1 MNEDK
6 QLEDQV
12 EKTQKTC
19 FVIMPISDVDGYEK
33 GHFGR
38 VYEYLIKPACEA
50 AGYKVDR
57 ADDTSKTN
65 MIIVDILRKAVKYD
79 MAICDISSR
88 NANVFYELGFR
99 QAFNMKTVLIKD
111 KKTSMP
117 FDISSI
123 RTLSYSETLRIDEVE
138 KGRADIQKALEE
150 TEKTDPNDINSL
162 ISLLA
167 ISKAVIPKQKEL
179 SPEMNVLLNVINDL
193 SKRIDNVSKGLLVKR
208 DTDNIVVNDND
219 FIKYNTGDLI
229 SYTTKNGEEVMGKV
243 YKDFDSFVLVS
254 NTGKAKMV
262 IPKKKIIDKY

>member
-1 MNEDK
+1 
-6 QLEDQV
+6 
-12 EKTQKTC
+12 
-19 FVIMPISDVDGYEK
+19 MPISDVDGYEK

-65 MIIVDILRKAVKYD
+65 MIIVDILQKAVKYD

-111 KKTSMP
+111 RKTVMP

-138 KGRADIQKALEE
+138 KGCAEIQKALEE
-150 TEKTDPNDINSL
+150 TEKSDSNDINSL
-162 ISLLA
+162 IHLLS
-167 ISKAVIPKQKEL
+167 ITKAEIPKQQEI
-179 SPEMNVLLNVINDL
+179 SPDTNILLNALSDLTEKVNRLSSKISENRNMEND
-193 SKRIDNVSKGLLVKR
+193 
-208 DTDNIVVNDND
+208 
-219 FIKYNTGDLI
+219 YNELKKGDLI
-229 SYTTKNGEEVMGKV
+229 SYIHEGKEVLGKV
-243 YKDFDSFVLVS
+243 IQPYNTTVLIDTADFGNV
-254 NTGKAKMV
+254 V
-262 IPKKKIIDKY
+262 IPKNIISEIY

>member
-1 MNEDK
+1 MS
-6 QLEDQV
+6 
-12 EKTQKTC
+12 EKSKEAIKDEKPQKTC

-65 MIIVDILRKAVKYD
+65 MIIVDILQKAVKYD

-111 KKTSMP
+111 KKTVMP

-138 KGRADIQKALEE
+138 KGRAEIQKALEE
-150 TEKTDPNDINSL
+150 TERADTKDINSL

-167 ISKAVIPKQKEL
+167 INKAEIPKQQNL
-179 SPEMNVLLNVINDL
+179 SVDTSIILNAINDL
-193 SKRIDNVSKGLLVKR
+193 KIRANNKTEDTYVINNERLSIGDEIMFSHDGSIYQFGTLINVTHNKYIVETSDN
-208 DTDNIVVNDND
+208 N
-219 FIKYNTGDLI
+219 
-229 SYTTKNGEEVMGKV
+229 
-243 YKDFDSFVLVS
+243 VLV
-254 NTGKAKMV
+254 M
-262 IPKKKIIDKY
+262 DKESKLGCSLTSSLF

>member
-1 MNEDK
+1 MEEEK
-6 QLEDQV
+6 QKGKE
-12 EKTQKTC
+12 QKTC

-65 MIIVDILRKAVKYD
+65 MIIVDILQKAVKYD

-111 KKTSMP
+111 KKTVMP

-138 KGRADIQKALEE
+138 KGRAEIQKALEE
-150 TEKTDPNDINSL
+150 TEKADSNDVNSL
-162 ISLLA
+162 ISLLS
-167 ISKAVIPKQKEL
+167 INKAEIPKQQNL
-179 SPEMNVLLNVINDL
+179 SVDTSIILNAINDL
-193 SKRIDNVSKGLLVKR
+193 RNRGNNKNKIENTYVINNEIISLGDEIMYSYD
-208 DTDNIVVNDND
+208 DND
-219 FIKYNTGDLI
+219 FHLGTLIYVTQKKYIIETP
-229 SYTTKNGEEVMGKV
+229 NGE
-243 YKDFDSFVLVS
+243 VLV
-254 NTGKAKMV
+254 V
-262 IPKKKIIDKY
+262 DKDSKLGYSLITPF

>member
-1 MNEDK
+1 MEEEK
-6 QLEDQV
+6 QK
-12 EKTQKTC
+12 EKEQKTC

-65 MIIVDILRKAVKYD
+65 MRIVDILQKAVKYD

-111 KKTSMP
+111 KKTVMP

-123 RTLSYSETLRIDEVE
+123 RTLSYSETLRIDQVE
-138 KGRADIQKALEE
+138 KGRAEIQKALEE
-150 TEKTDPNDINSL
+150 TEKADSNDVNSL
-162 ISLLA
+162 IRLLS
-167 ISKAVIPKQKEL
+167 INKAEIPKQQNL
-179 SPEMNVLLNVINDL
+179 SVDTSIILYAINDL
-193 SKRIDNVSKGLLVKR
+193 KNKVG
-208 DTDNIVVNDND
+208 
-219 FIKYNTGDLI
+219 GDLCGTFI
-229 SYTTKNGEEVMGKV
+229 INDQFFSIGDDVSFVNGENDGFTCGKFMGSKNNCYVVKLPNNQTAFIDKNG
-243 YKDFDSFVLVS
+243 KDADTLKLLPF
-254 NTGKAKMV
+254 
-262 IPKKKIIDKY
+262 

>member
-1 MNEDK
+1 MEEEK
-6 QLEDQV
+6 QK
-12 EKTQKTC
+12 EKEQKTC

-65 MIIVDILRKAVKYD
+65 MIIVDILQKAVKYD

-111 KKTSMP
+111 KKTVMP
-117 FDISSI
+117 FDISNI

-138 KGRADIQKALEE
+138 KGRAEIQKALEE
-150 TEKTDPNDINSL
+150 TEKADSNDVNSL
-162 ISLLA
+162 IRLLS
-167 ISKAVIPKQKEL
+167 INKAEIPKQQNL
-179 SPEMNVLLNVINDL
+179 SVDTSIILNAINDL
-193 SKRIDNVSKGLLVKR
+193 KNKVG
-208 DTDNIVVNDND
+208 
-219 FIKYNTGDLI
+219 GDLCGTFIINDQFI
-229 SYTTKNGEEVMGKV
+229 SIGDDVSFVNGENDGFTCGKFMGSTNNCYVVKLPNNQTAFIDKNG
-243 YKDFDSFVLVS
+243 
-254 NTGKAKMV
+254 KAADTLKLL
-262 IPKKKIIDKY
+262 PF

>member
-1 MNEDK
+1 MS
-6 QLEDQV
+6 
-12 EKTQKTC
+12 EKTKELIEEEKPKKTC

-57 ADDTSKTN
+57 ADDTSKAN
-65 MIIVDILRKAVKYD
+65 MIIVDILQKAVKYD

-111 KKTSMP
+111 KKTVMP

-138 KGRADIQKALEE
+138 KGRIEIQKALEE
-150 TEKTDPNDINSL
+150 TEKTDSNDVNSL
-162 ISLLA
+162 ISLLS
-167 ISKAVIPKQKEL
+167 INKAEIPEQQNL
-179 SPEMNVLLNVINDL
+179 SVDASIILNAINDL
-193 SKRIDNVSKGLLVKR
+193 KIRSESNIKSTYKINNEQISIGDEVMFKLGDNLTQFGSLIGVSSQMYIVETLDR
-208 DTDNIVVNDND
+208 NIVSIV
-219 FIKYNTGDLI
+219 
-229 SYTTKNGEEVMGKV
+229 
-243 YKDFDSFVLVS
+243 KDSEQGRSLSLCLF
-254 NTGKAKMV
+254 
-262 IPKKKIIDKY
+262 

>member
-1 MNEDK
+1 MSEETKDEIK
-6 QLEDQV
+6 E
-12 EKTQKTC
+12 EKPKKTC

-65 MIIVDILRKAVKYD
+65 MIIVDILQKAVKYD

-111 KKTSMP
+111 RKTVMP

-138 KGRADIQKALEE
+138 KGRAEIQKALEE
-150 TEKTDPNDINSL
+150 TEKADSNDVNSL
-162 ISLLA
+162 INLLS
-167 ISKAVIPKQKEL
+167 INKAEIPKQQEL
-179 SPEMNVLLNVINDL
+179 SVDTSILLNAINDL
-193 SKRIDNVSKGLLVKR
+193 KTKSNIIE
-208 DTDNIVVNDND
+208 DT
-219 FIKYNTGDLI
+219 FIINNEKISVGD
-229 SYTTKNGEEVMGKV
+229 EVMFNNEENSAQFGTLIGV
-243 YKDFDSFVLVS
+243 NSQEYIIATPED
-254 NTGKAKMV
+254 G
-262 IPKKKIIDKY
+262 IICIDKNSKQGHSLTLSIF

>member
-1 MNEDK
+1 MS
-6 QLEDQV
+6 
-12 EKTQKTC
+12 EKSKEAIKEEKPKKTC

-65 MIIVDILRKAVKYD
+65 MIIVDILQKAVKYD

-111 KKTSMP
+111 KKTVMP

-123 RTLSYSETLRIDEVE
+123 RTLSYSESLRIDEVE
-138 KGRADIQKALEE
+138 KGRAEIQKALEE
-150 TEKTDPNDINSL
+150 TEKANSNDVNSL
-162 ISLLA
+162 INLLS
-167 ISKAVIPKQKEL
+167 INKAEIPKQQEL
-179 SPEMNVLLNVINDL
+179 SVDTSIILNAINDL
-193 SKRIDNVSKGLLVKR
+193 KTKENKKINEIYNINDQFIKLGDEVAFSDDNILWETAKLVGMDQKRYIVESDGEDLVFIDKDSKRGRSLCL
-208 DTDNIVVNDND
+208 
-219 FIKYNTGDLI
+219 FP
-229 SYTTKNGEEVMGKV
+229 
-243 YKDFDSFVLVS
+243 F
-254 NTGKAKMV
+254 
-262 IPKKKIIDKY
+262 

>member
-1 MNEDK
+1 MENK
-6 QLEDQV
+6 V
-12 EKTQKTC
+12 EGKKPQKTC

-65 MIIVDILRKAVKYD
+65 MIIVDILQKAVKYD

-111 KKTSMP
+111 KKTVMP

-138 KGRADIQKALEE
+138 KGRVELQKALEE
-150 TEKTDPNDINSL
+150 TEKADSNDVNSL
-162 ISLLA
+162 ISLLS
-167 ISKAVIPKQKEL
+167 ISKAVIPEQK
-179 SPEMNVLLNVINDL
+179 
-193 SKRIDNVSKGLLVKR
+193 K
-208 DTDNIVVNDND
+208 
-219 FIKYNTGDLI
+219 LI
-229 SYTTKNGEEVMGKV
+229 S
-243 YKDFDSFVLVS
+243 
-254 NTGKAKMV
+254 
-262 IPKKKIIDKY
+262 

>member
-1 MNEDK
+1 M
-6 QLEDQV
+6 QLCR
-12 EKTQKTC
+12 KKPQKTC

-65 MIIVDILRKAVKYD
+65 MIIVDILQKAVKYD

-111 KKTSMP
+111 KKTVMP

-138 KGRADIQKALEE
+138 KGRVELQKALEE
-150 TEKTDPNDINSL
+150 TEKADSNDVNSL
-162 ISLLA
+162 ISLLS
-167 ISKAVIPKQKEL
+167 ISKAVIPEQKNL
-179 SPEMNVLLNVINDL
+179 SVDTSLILNAINDIRYKL
-193 SKRIDNVSKGLLVKR
+193 NSDVLHSANFDLFKG
-208 DTDNIVVNDND
+208 DTIL
-219 FIKYNTGDLI
+219 FFE
-229 SYTTKNGEEVMGKV
+229 NGERKLGKV
-243 YKDFDSFVLVS
+243 FEYSES
-254 NTGKAKMV
+254 NNEIVTVVTENGNTKTIKREN
-262 IPKKKIIDKY
+262 IIV

>member
-1 MNEDK
+1 MENR
-6 QLEDQV
+6 V
-12 EKTQKTC
+12 EGEKPQKTC

-65 MIIVDILRKAVKYD
+65 MIIVDILQKAVKYD

-111 KKTSMP
+111 KKTVMP

-123 RTLSYSETLRIDEVE
+123 RTLSYSESLRIDEVE

-150 TEKTDPNDINSL
+150 TEKADSNDVNSL
-162 ISLLA
+162 ISLL
-167 ISKAVIPKQKEL
+167 SFNKAEIPKQQNL
-179 SPEMNVLLNVINDL
+179 SVDTSIILNAISDLKARGNNKIEETHIINNEKI
-193 SKRIDNVSKGLLVKR
+193 SI
-208 DTDNIVVNDND
+208 
-219 FIKYNTGDLI
+219 GD
-229 SYTTKNGEEVMGKV
+229 EVMFSPDGDIFQFGTLINVTNKKYIV
-243 YKDFDSFVLVS
+243 ETSDRDILVMDKDSKLGTSLVS
-254 NTGKAKMV
+254 ALF
-262 IPKKKIIDKY
+262 

>member
-1 MNEDK
+1 MS
-6 QLEDQV
+6 
-12 EKTQKTC
+12 EKSKEAIKDEKPQKTC

-65 MIIVDILRKAVKYD
+65 MIIVDILQKAVKYD

-111 KKTSMP
+111 KKTVMP

-138 KGRADIQKALEE
+138 KGRAEIQKALEE
-150 TEKTDPNDINSL
+150 TEKADSNEVNSL
-162 ISLLA
+162 ISLLS
-167 ISKAVIPKQKEL
+167 INKAEIPKQQEL
-179 SPEMNVLLNVINDL
+179 SVDTSILLNAINNL
-193 SKRIDNVSKGLLVKR
+193 KINGNGITEKTYTINNEQISI
-208 DTDNIVVNDND
+208 
-219 FIKYNTGDLI
+219 GDEI
-229 SYTTKNGEEVMGKV
+229 MFNYEKIFSYPG
-243 YKDFDSFVLVS
+243 Y
-254 NTGKAKMV
+254 
-262 IPKKKIIDKY
+262 